1 MPSLRQ
7 HRLKRSYVNAKIQRF
22 AKLYLE
28 MRYVLRLRC
37 NSQGF
42 YYELRP
48 GGGVTHHHK
57 VVRMICW
64 ENFQPPGSRDFLA
77 LKRHRHLG
85 TFLQN
90 RIGI

>member
-37 NSQGF
+37 NSQGL

-48 GGGVTHHHK
+48 GG
-57 VVRMICW
+57 
-64 ENFQPPGSRDFLA
+64 NSPS
-77 LKRHRHLG
+77 LG
-85 TFLQN
+85 DMYDLL
-90 RIGI
+90 G

>member
-37 NSQGF
+37 NSQGL
-42 YYELRP
+42 YYELRKRRP
-48 GGGVTHHHK
+48 RLLLQTL
-57 VVRMICW
+57 VRARQSWDTKEISW
-64 ENFQPPGSRDFLA
+64 AKFVGHEVILFLHILNA
-77 LKRHRHLG
+77 Y
-85 TFLQN
+85 
-90 RIGI
+90 